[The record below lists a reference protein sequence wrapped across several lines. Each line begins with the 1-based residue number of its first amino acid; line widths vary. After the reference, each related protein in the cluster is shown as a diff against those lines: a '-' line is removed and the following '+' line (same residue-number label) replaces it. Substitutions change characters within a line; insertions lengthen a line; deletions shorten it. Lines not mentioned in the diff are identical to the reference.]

1 MKDKY
6 NYQRSIAFTEK
17 MKDKIQDAAETL
29 NVSFSDI
36 VRGCVENDLDKL
48 IDREIKRTKR
58 RTRTHTD
65 TT

>member
-48 IDREIKRTKR
+48 IDRENKRTKR
-58 RTRTHTD
+58 RTRTNTE
-65 TT
+65 

>member
-58 RTRTHTD
+58 RTRTHTE
-65 TT
+65 